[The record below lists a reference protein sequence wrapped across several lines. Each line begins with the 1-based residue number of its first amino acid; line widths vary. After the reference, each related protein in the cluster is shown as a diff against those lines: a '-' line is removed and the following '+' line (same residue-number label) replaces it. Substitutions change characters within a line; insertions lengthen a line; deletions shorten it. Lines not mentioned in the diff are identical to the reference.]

1 FHTQRS
7 PFWGSGLAIPSPL
20 RCRPSPSPHSPS
32 PTCADA
38 TSSLPEGWATT
49 SRLSP
54 VSPASLLA
62 SGFQSGPIQWS
73 SAQSSTCAAA
83 PAEPSSSAAAPAEP
97 STSTAVSARPPTPF
111 TEVNQG
117 SVPVTYSPYSL
128 EFMARV
134 LRRGKVLADLA
145 IHLLSSRGSPELTL
159 EVLSQLK
166 DWKAEWGCY
175 SPISL
180 TVEIIE
186 AERQRIINGTT
197 VVGWS
202 EASDLSSSS
211 PDLACTERTTD
222 ASAVI
227 FAGGQSSPSAPVP
240 EPQQAAKP
248 PEPQHAAK
256 PQEFREESEGGPP
269 LTKFQSFQGGPRV
282 DRL

>member
-1 FHTQRS
+1 FFLLFHTQRS
-7 PFWGSGLAIPSPL
+7 PFWGSGLAIPLPGTGPL

-38 TSSLPEGWATT
+38 SSSLPEGWATT
-49 SRLSP
+49 SHLSP

-73 SAQSSTCAAA
+73 SAQSSTSAAA
-83 PAEPSSSAAAPAEP
+83 PAELFPSAAAMAEPSSLAAAPAEP
-97 STSTAVSARPPTPF
+97 STSTAVSAGPPTPF

-117 SVPVTYSPYSL
+117 FVSVTYSPYLL

-134 LRRGKVLADLA
+134 LGRGKFLTDLA
-145 IHLLSSRGSPELTL
+145 IHLLSSRGSLELTL

-166 DWKAEWGCY
+166 DWKAEWGRY
-175 SPISL
+175 SPSSL

-211 PDLACTERTTD
+211 PDPACTERTTD
-222 ASAVI
+222 APALI
-227 FAGGQSSPSAPVP
+227 FAGGQSSPSAPVL
-240 EPQQAAKP
+240 EPQHAAKP

-256 PQEFREESEGGPP
+256 PQEF
-269 LTKFQSFQGGPRV
+269 
-282 DRL
+282 